1 MSADAPGLLAVW
13 TDIPPALEAE
23 FNAWYDREHLAERLG
38 IPGFRSA
45 RRYAAVAAAPK
56 YFALYETESVAVLAS
71 PAYRAFLGERMTEA
85 SKRIMPRFVNNHRA
99 CCTLLARH
107 GRGSGGMVAALRF
120 HTAALDAAGA
130 GAHLREIAA
139 KPGIVRASLWAT
151 DADVTGGAPAKPA
164 PEYLVV
170 LDGSDGAALAAAVKA
185 IRKKLKAAE
194 IAASGLYRLLVGL
207 PD

>member
-45 RRYAAVAAAPK
+45 RRYAAVAATPK
-56 YFALYETESVAVLAS
+56 YFALYETASVAILAS
-71 PAYRAFLGERMTEA
+71 AEYRAYLGEKMTAA
-85 SKRIMPRFVNNHRA
+85 SRRIMPRFVNNHRA
-99 CCTLLARH
+99 CCALLARH

-120 HTAALDAAGA
+120 HTAALDGAGA
-130 GAHLREIAA
+130 GAHLGDLAA
-139 KPGIVRASLWAT
+139 KPGIARASLWAT
-151 DADVTGGAPAKPA
+151 DAAVTGGAPTTPT

-170 LDGSDGAALAAAVKA
+170 LDGSDGAALAAAIKA

-194 IAASGLYRLLVGL
+194 IAAAGLYRLLVGL